1 MLNINELENRYK
13 KYRFKIYAMYALIF
27 VLIIF
32 ISVLIF
38 FTISYVYNSEIKNNR
53 DVKYA
58 KNNLESDTNISKHNL
73 AITIKNESN
82 TTNNKDT
89 NITGNQANEKNE
101 DTKIIFTPS
110 LDFMKNIQSN
120 ISKNSE
126 ASNKTTD
133 NRQALAIQIKKEEK
147 ITPKEENLVKIDI
160 TPKNEKN
167 LNTVLQQKKQ
177 TVNIENKFSEKVT
190 ISKEDSDIRDVIKR
204 FNINKNPAL
213 SLFIAKK
220 YYQLNEY
227 ENAYNYALA
236 TNNIDSNIDESWIIF
251 SKSLVKLN
259 QKDKAIQTLE
269 QYISYSKSQN
279 AKMFLDDLKSGKF
292 K

>member
-1 MLNINELENRYK
+1 MLNINELENRHK
-13 KYRFKIYAMYALIF
+13 KYKLKIYAMYILIF
-27 VLIIF
+27 VLIVF
-32 ISVLIF
+32 ISMLIYF
-38 FTISYVYNSEIKNNR
+38 AVSYVYSSGAKNNR
-53 DVKYA
+53 DIKYA
-58 KNNLESDTNISKHNL
+58 KNSLKSDANISRHSL

-82 TTNNKDT
+82 TTNSKDT
-89 NITGNQANEKNE
+89 DIASDQANKKHE
-101 DTKIIFTPS
+101 DTRIIFTPS
-110 LDFMKNIQSN
+110 LDFMKNMQSN
-120 ISKNSE
+120 ISKNSGG
-126 ASNKTTD
+126 SNQAID
-133 NRQALAIQIKKEEK
+133 SRQIPDIQIKKEEK
-147 ITPKEENLVKIDI
+147 IIPKEENLAKIDV

-167 LNTVLQQKKQ
+167 LNIVLQQKKQ

-190 ISKEDSDIRDVIKR
+190 ISKENSDIRDVIKR

-279 AKMFLDDLKSGKF
+279 AKMFLDDLKTGKF

>member
-13 KYRFKIYAMYALIF
+13 KYKFKIYAMYTLIF

-32 ISVLIF
+32 VSVLIF
-38 FTISYVYNSEIKNNR
+38 LTISYVYNSEIKNNR
-53 DVKYA
+53 DMKYA
-58 KNNLESDTNISKHNL
+58 KNNLESDTNISKHSL

-82 TTNNKDT
+82 TTNSKDT
-89 NITGNQANEKNE
+89 NITSNQANEKSE

-126 ASNKTTD
+126 ASNKITD
-133 NRQALAIQIKKEEK
+133 NRQILAIQIKKEEK
-147 ITPKEENLVKIDI
+147 ITPKEENLVRIDV

-167 LNTVLQQKKQ
+167 SNAVLQQKKQ

-204 FNINKNPAL
+204 FNTNKNPAL

-279 AKMFLDDLKSGKF
+279 AKIFLDDLKSGKF